1 MKRRRDREW
10 RLPLPSGPAPAHFR
24 FRCDEVVVARTLRL
38 VADSLT
44 RRQAL
49 AALAACSVLPVANA
63 DEALLR
69 EMRAGAVLL
78 MRHTQTVAGVGDP
91 PGWRLDQC
99 ATQRNLDERGIAHAQ
114 RIGRWFEAQRLT
126 VSTVRNSPWCR
137 ARDTARLAFGRSDD
151 WAPLSN
157 IFEDRSGADG
167 QADAV
172 RSFVR
177 TMKRG
182 ELTVLVSH
190 GVTIAHI
197 VGGGIALGTGESVV
211 VRTGESA
218 DAPLR
223 VIGRLVVA

>member
-1 MKRRRDREW
+1 ME
-10 RLPLPSGPAPAHFR
+10 S
-24 FRCDEVVVARTLRL
+24 VVLEASARPPPTRPKLGTSHRVIVARTLRL

-49 AALAACSVLPVANA
+49 AALAAGWAASSVATA
-63 DEALLR
+63 DEGLAR
-69 EMRAGAVLL
+69 ELRAGAVLL

-126 VSTVRNSPWCR
+126 VTTVRNSPWCR
-137 ARDTARLAFGRSDD
+137 ARDTARLAFGRSED

-157 IFEDRSGADG
+157 IFEDRSGADA
-167 QADAV
+167 QAGAV
-172 RSFVR
+172 RAFVR
-177 TMKRG
+177 TMKPG
-182 ELTVLVSH
+182 ALAVLVSH

-197 VGGGIALGTGESVV
+197 LGSSISLGTGESVV
-211 VRTGESA
+211 VRAGGSA
-218 DAPLR
+218 DASLG

>member
-1 MKRRRDREW
+1 
-10 RLPLPSGPAPAHFR
+10 
-24 FRCDEVVVARTLRL
+24 

-44 RRQAL
+44 RRQVLVAL
-49 AALAACSVLPVANA
+49 AAGWASPVATA
-63 DEALLR
+63 DEAPLR
-69 EMRAGAVLL
+69 ELRAGAVLL

-126 VSTVRNSPWCR
+126 VTTVRNSPWGR
-137 ARDTARLAFGRSDD
+137 ARDSARLAFGRSED

-157 IFEDRSGADG
+157 IFEDRSGADA

-172 RSFVR
+172 RAFVR
-177 TMKRG
+177 AMKPG
-182 ELTVLVSH
+182 ALAVLVSH

-197 VGGGIALGTGESVV
+197 LGSGISLGTGESAV
-211 VRTGESA
+211 VRAGGSA
-218 DAPLR
+218 DAPLG

>member
-1 MKRRRDREW
+1 
-10 RLPLPSGPAPAHFR
+10 
-24 FRCDEVVVARTLRL
+24 

-49 AALAACSVLPVANA
+49 AALGVGWASRVAAA

-69 EMRAGAVLL
+69 ELRAGAVLL

-91 PGWRLDQC
+91 PGWRLDLC

-114 RIGRWFEAQRLT
+114 RIGRWFEAQHLT

-137 ARDTARLAFGRSDD
+137 GRDTARLALGRSED

-157 IFEDRSGADG
+157 IFDDRGGADM

-172 RSFVR
+172 RAFVR
-177 TMKRG
+177 SMKPG
-182 ELTVLVSH
+182 ALAVLVSH
-190 GVTIAHI
+190 GITIAHI
-197 VGGGIALGTGESVV
+197 VGGGISLATGESVV
-211 VRTGESA
+211 VRAGGSA
-218 DAPLR
+218 DAPLG
-223 VIGRLVVA
+223 VMGRLVVA